1 MAGSL
6 DGSTKAPDATITIT
20 KDDGKT
26 TKKVANPALPLW
38 RAQEQQV
45 LSYLLSSLSREV
57 LTQVA
62 TFTKATEVWEAIE
75 NLFASQSRARIINIR
90 MALSSTKKGTRTIA
104 EYVGKMKSL
113 ADDMSSARK
122 PLDDEELGSYIFAG
136 LDFDYNSVVSSIAG
150 RADSITMSE
159 AYALLVGFESRLE
172 LLQGSSSAL
181 ANSVSRGGRGGGRG
195 QGGNPGR
202 GGFGR
207 GRGDGKPRPTCQ
219 LCGKIGHTVIKCW
232 KCFDHSFTGEE
243 KNANVAASSSYSVDT
258 NWYVDSSATDH
269 ITGEMEKL
277 AVKDKYTSNEQVH
290 TASGTGMDIN
300 YVGHST
306 IRTPKRDLFLKN
318 ILHVPSAYKSLIS
331 AHCFTRDNRAFI
343 ELHPYFFLVK
353 DQVTR
358 TPLLRGKCECGL
370 YPLPT
375 DKLSSASHKQAY
387 GVVKPSLSRWHS
399 RLGHPSLPIVDRVIS
414 KNNLPVTWDSSQ
426 ESVCDACQRGK
437 NHQLPYSKSFSVSS
451 KPLQLIFSDV
461 WGPAPSSVGN
471 KVYYVS
477 FLDDFSKFTWIYLL
491 KHKSEV
497 FERFRDFQNLV
508 EHLLNRKI
516 KAMQTDWGGEY
527 QHLNTFF
534 QRIGIE
540 HHVSCPYAHH
550 QNGSAERKHRHIV

>member
-1 MAGSL
+1 
-6 DGSTKAPDATITIT
+6 
-20 KDDGKT
+20 
-26 TKKVANPALPLW
+26 
-38 RAQEQQV
+38 
-45 LSYLLSSLSREV
+45 
-57 LTQVA
+57 
-62 TFTKATEVWEAIE
+62 
-75 NLFASQSRARIINIR
+75 
-90 MALSSTKKGTRTIA
+90 
-104 EYVGKMKSL
+104 
-113 ADDMSSARK
+113 
-122 PLDDEELGSYIFAG
+122 
-136 LDFDYNSVVSSIAG
+136 
-150 RADSITMSE
+150 
-159 AYALLVGFESRLE
+159 
-172 LLQGSSSAL
+172 
-181 ANSVSRGGRGGGRG
+181 
-195 QGGNPGR
+195 
-202 GGFGR
+202 
-207 GRGDGKPRPTCQ
+207 
-219 LCGKIGHTVIKCW
+219 
-232 KCFDHSFTGEE
+232 
-243 KNANVAASSSYSVDT
+243 
-258 NWYVDSSATDH
+258 
-269 ITGEMEKL
+269 MEKL

-414 KNNLPVTWDSSQ
+414 KNNLPVTRDSSQ
-426 ESVCDACQRGK
+426 ESVCDAYQRGK
-437 NHQLPYSKSFSVSS
+437 SHQLPYPKSFSVSS
-451 KPLQLIFSDV
+451 EPLQLIFSDV

-497 FERFRDFQNLV
+497 FERFHDFQNLV
-508 EHLLNRKI
+508 ERLLNRKI

-540 HHVSCPYAHH
+540 HHVSCPYAHQ
-550 QNGSAERKHRHIV
+550 QNSSAERKHRHTV